1 MEDAKFLLMP
11 SDSWINPL
19 FPPQVPSLM
28 LCKMQR
34 SPCLQSQGCQGSEAV
49 AGVFPHRRN
58 GLGAAPGALPEGW
71 NGIHPPSPVPCPPEA
86 GWAGKGKQPGRE
98 GARLWEGRRAESY
111 LPINQDINLNYE
123 HLKKTEVHAKE
134 YSVRQGSL
142 WCHLF
147 SWQAAEI
154 AAIEE
159 VPSS

>member
-1 MEDAKFLLMP
+1 MEDARF
-11 SDSWINPL
+11 SWRHQTTELP
-19 FPPQVPSLM
+19 FVSPQVHSLV
-28 LCKMQR
+28 LCKMQK
-34 SPCLQSQGCQGSEAV
+34 SPCLQIQGCQGSEAV
-49 AGVFPHRRN
+49 AGVILYSSN
-58 GLGAAPGALPEGW
+58 GLEQLLC
-71 NGIHPPSPVPCPPEA
+71 PSRGMEWDPSCPPCCLEL
-86 GWAGKGKQPGRE
+86 GEQCPGKRKEPGLKR
-98 GARLWEGRRAESY
+98 AQRCEGRRVESY

>member
-1 MEDAKFLLMP
+1 MQSF
-11 SDSWINPL
+11 SWLHQTIESPFV
-19 FPPQVPSLM
+19 FPPQVHSLM
-28 LCKMQR
+28 LCKVQK
-34 SPCLQSQGCQGSEAV
+34 SPCLQIQGSEAV
-49 AGVFPHRRN
+49 AGVILHSRN
-58 GLGAAPGALPEGW
+58 GLGAAPSALPEGW
-71 NGIHPPSPVPCPPEA
+71 NGIHPPPPAA
-86 GWAGKGKQPGRE
+86 GWAVPWERE
-98 GARLWEGRRAESY
+98 GAWAKKEHSSGRGRRVESH